1 MRDEKKIVMAQKLF
15 LKMKG
20 LATMKK
26 MSAQIIEDL
35 ENENE
40 ELKERVK
47 KMEWQDKDISNKPIP
62 SWKMFWGHLTF
73 GFQERTTA
81 TKIQR
86 WWKKVSEEKKVMM
99 MKDCHQL
106 VFMFLTV

>member
-47 KMEWQDKDISNKPIP
+47 KMEWHDKDISNKPIP
-62 SWKMFWGHLTF
+62 SWKNVLGSFDFW
-73 GFQERTTA
+73 
-81 TKIQR
+81 
-86 WWKKVSEEKKVMM
+86 VSGADHGYQDSALVEEGE
-99 MKDCHQL
+99 
-106 VFMFLTV
+106 

>member
-47 KMEWQDKDISNKPIP
+47 KMEWHDKDRSNKP
-62 SWKMFWGHLTF
+62 SRHGKMFWGLF
-73 GFQERTTA
+73 
-81 TKIQR
+81 
-86 WWKKVSEEKKVMM
+86 WVSGADHGYQDSALVEEGE
-99 MKDCHQL
+99 
-106 VFMFLTV
+106 

>member
-20 LATMKK
+20 LATEKMSSIEKK
-26 MSAQIIEDL
+26 MSAKIIEDL
-35 ENENE
+35 ETENE

-47 KMEWQDKDISNKPIP
+47 KMEWHDKDRSNKPIP
-62 SWKMFWGHLTF
+62 SWKNVLGHLNF

-99 MKDCHQL
+99 MKA
-106 VFMFLTV
+106 